1 MLALS
6 SLGLV
11 INICAD
17 SSAADLWQFSVD
29 VKGESTELA
38 DVDGVTTAESLVKV
52 GDETTP
58 DDQHLYTRVTQHLN
72 QDLLKIWAQEAFS

>member
-58 DDQHLYTRVTQHLN
+58 DDQHLYMRVTQHLY